1 MNRIILLLTLLL
13 QAFVSLPQNHKI
25 SGTIPGLINKEV
37 YLLKMVA
44 ENRAIIDSASTGTT
58 GSFVFELPIN
68 FPIGQYA
75 IVTGPNQ
82 LIELLYNN
90 EDIRFVSTGAKAND
104 QVQIVESIEN
114 KIYYDYLYTK
124 GMTLYKTDLLGPLL
138 QNYPVNDPFYQQV
151 IKQFNLLKE
160 NLDIRVETLVEQNP
174 ETFAAQVIQ
183 TDKPFLPDPSL
194 NAKQQSVFLRT
205 HYFDETNFTDTLLTR
220 TNILSSK
227 IVGYLSLFQESNM
240 TKEELED
247 NLLIALDTVL
257 IKAAA
262 NQQVYEYV
270 IDFLI
275 NGFQAIGFEKGLE
288 FVAKHNQLGQ
298 FCVNTERKKDLEN
311 KIELINRLAIGQ
323 TAPDF
328 ETIDLKGK
336 MVRLNDIG
344 AEKTVL
350 IFWASWCPH
359 CDEIL
364 PEINKLYNPKNKR
377 EFEIVAVSIDESRN
391 EVDAA
396 VEKNGYSSWVNIAEL
411 QGWDGRIVEEYGI
424 SATPTIFI
432 LDKNKTIIGK
442 PGNID
447 ELKEMLLSPQANR

>member
-1 MNRIILLLTLLL
+1 MNRIIIILILLL
-13 QAFVSLPQNHKI
+13 QSFVSLPQNKKI
-25 SGTIPGLINKEV
+25 SGTIPGLKNKEV

-44 ENRAIIDSASTGTT
+44 ENRTIIDTASTDPT
-58 GSFVFELPIN
+58 GSFVFELPVN

-75 IVTGPNQ
+75 VVSGPSQ

-90 EDIRFVSTGAKAND
+90 EDIRFVSTGANPSD
-104 QVQIVESIEN
+104 QVQIVESVEN

-138 QNYPVNDPFYQQV
+138 QNYPMNDPFYQQV
-151 IKQFNLLKE
+151 LKQFDLLKE
-160 NLDIRVETLVEQNP
+160 NLDSRVETLVEQNP
-174 ETFAAQVIQ
+174 GTFAAEVIQ
-183 TDKPFLPDPSL
+183 TDKPLLPDPSL

-227 IVGYLSLFQESNM
+227 IVGYLSLFQEDNM
-240 TKEELED
+240 TKEQLED
-247 NLLIALDTVL
+247 NLLIGLDTVL

-270 IDFLI
+270 VDFLI

-288 FVAKHNQLGQ
+288 YVAKHNQLGQ
-298 FCVNTERKKDLEN
+298 FCVNTERKKELEN
-311 KIELINRLAIGQ
+311 KIELINKLAIGQ

-328 ETIDLKGK
+328 ETVDLNGK
-336 MVRLNDIG
+336 MIRLSDIG

-359 CDEIL
+359 CDEIMPVL
-364 PEINKLYNPKNKR
+364 KEYYNPKNKR
-377 EFEIVAVSIDESRN
+377 ELEIVAVSIDESRN
-391 EVDAA
+391 EVEAA
-396 VEKNGYSSWVNIAEL
+396 IEKNSYASWINIAEL
-411 QGWDGRIVEEYGI
+411 QGWNGQIVEEYGI
-424 SATPTIFI
+424 AATPTIFI
-432 LDKNKTIIGK
+432 LDKNKAIIGK

-447 ELKEMLLSPQANR
+447 ELEKMLGSSLK

>member
-1 MNRIILLLTLLL
+1 MNRAILILTLLL
-13 QAFVSLPQNHKI
+13 HSFVSLPQNHKI
-25 SGTIPGLINKEV
+25 SGTIPGLKNKEV
-37 YLLKMVA
+37 YLMKMVA
-44 ENRAIIDSASTGTT
+44 ENRAIIDTASTDLT
-58 GSFVFELPIN
+58 GSFIFELPNI

-75 IVTGPNQ
+75 IVSGPNQ

-90 EDIRFVSTGAKAND
+90 EDIRFVSTGANSND
-104 QVQIVESIEN
+104 QVQIVESVEN

-160 NLDIRVETLVEQNP
+160 NLNIRVETLVEQNP

-183 TDKPFLPDPSL
+183 TDKPLLPDPSL

-205 HYFDETNFTDTLLTR
+205 HYFDETSFTDTLLTR

-227 IVGYLSLFQESNM
+227 IVGYLSLFQENNM
-240 TKEELED
+240 TKEQLED

-275 NGFQAIGFEKGLE
+275 SGFQAIGFEKGLE
-288 FVAKHNQLGQ
+288 YVAKHNQLGQ
-298 FCVNTERKKDLEN
+298 FCVNTERKKELEN
-311 KIELINRLAIGQ
+311 KIDLINKLAIGR

-328 ETIDLKGK
+328 ETVDLKGK
-336 MVRLNDIG
+336 IVRLSDIG
-344 AEKTVL
+344 SEKTAL

-377 EFEIVAVSIDESRN
+377 DLEIVAVSIDDSRN
-391 EVDAA
+391 EVEAA
-396 VEKNGYSSWVNIAEL
+396 IEKNGYGSWINIAEL
-411 QGWDGRIVEEYGI
+411 QGWDGKIIEEYGVA
-424 SATPTIFI
+424 ATPTIFI

-447 ELKEMLLSPQANR
+447 ELKNLLSNPE

>member
-1 MNRIILLLTLLL
+1 M
-13 QAFVSLPQNHKI
+13 
-25 SGTIPGLINKEV
+25 
-37 YLLKMVA
+37 MVA
-44 ENRAIIDSASTGTT
+44 ENRAVIDTASTGPT
-58 GSFVFELPIN
+58 GSFTFELPIN
-68 FPIGQYA
+68 FPVGQYA
-75 IVTGPNQ
+75 IVTGPSQ

-90 EDIRFVSTGAKAND
+90 EDIRFVSTGANPSD

-151 IKQFNLLKE
+151 INQFNSLKE

-174 ETFAAQVIQ
+174 GTFAAQIIR
-183 TDKPFLPDPSL
+183 TDKPLLPDPAL
-194 NAKQQSVFLRT
+194 TALQQSIYLRS

-227 IVGYLSLFQESNM
+227 VVGYLSLFQENNM
-240 TKEELED
+240 TKEQLED
-247 NLLIALDTVL
+247 NLLIGLDTVL

-270 IDFLI
+270 VDFLI

-288 FVAKHNQLGQ
+288 FVAEHNQLGQ
-298 FCVNTERKKDLEN
+298 FCVNTERKKELEN
-311 KIELINRLAIGQ
+311 KIELINKLSIGK

-328 ETIDLKGK
+328 ETVDLQGK
-336 MVRLNDIG
+336 MIRLSDVG

-359 CDEIL
+359 CDEIM
-364 PEINKLYNPKNKR
+364 PVINKLYNPKNKR
-377 EFEIVAVSIDESRN
+377 ELEVVAVSIDDSRN
-391 EVDAA
+391 EVETAI
-396 VEKNGYSSWVNIAEL
+396 EKNGYGSWINIAEL
-411 QGWDGRIVEEYGI
+411 QGWDGQIVEEYGI
-424 SATPTIFI
+424 AATPTIFI

-442 PGNID
+442 PVSVE
-447 ELKEMLLSPQANR
+447 ELEVMLESARK